1 MAVGEADST
10 WSPLVKGGQVFRM
23 AGWAET
29 FDVESQRLMV
39 WSPLLLVVGIWTY
52 FSLGREPPSFLALA
66 LVILCGAALLWPRTA
81 QGAKIAVIVALG
93 FAAAQL
99 RTQWIAT
106 PLLRAYSPMQTIT
119 GHVVD
124 VDVRSKLRFSLT
136 LEIIEAIGLPKAE
149 RPTRVLVQISGKHLA
164 PHVGDTVGLT
174 ADLAPLPRPAQPG
187 GFDYGR
193 QLYFQSIGAVGRSK
207 SDVVILN
214 ETVPWRFGLRRS
226 FHDLRA
232 AIGGRVRNAI
242 RGPLGSFADAVIT
255 GERASIPRS
264 MNESLQASG
273 LFHILS
279 ISGLHMALVAGGAF
293 WMLRALLA
301 LSPRLALQYP
311 IKKWA
316 ASFAIL
322 VGLLYMLLADSGAAT
337 ERSFIM
343 IAVVFFAVLVDRPA
357 LSLHNLALAAVL
369 ILLWSPEQALAA
381 SFQMSFM
388 AVMGLAAFF
397 VWWKKLVPAPT
408 KLNRGGYVAHWARRI
423 ALGSAASLATS
434 LVAGSLSGIP
444 AMHHFGRLAPYGV
457 VANALALPIVSLVVM
472 PAAMASVI
480 LMPLGLEV
488 IPLKFMGWGLQG
500 VMLVSDW
507 VARLPGAGVRL
518 PLIDMNV
525 AAALALA
532 AALLFLP
539 ITRLRML
546 AIPFAVLAIVLLTR
560 GAPQPLLLVDERAGN
575 VALLTGEG
583 LVPAS
588 PKQGAASVSRWLTQ
602 AGDNA
607 GLKTAVKREGWTCS
621 LALCEARQA
630 GLKIAF
636 ILKQPLGM
644 QRCPSADILVSQ
656 EPLRRRCRGSK
667 ATIDRF
673 DVWRNGAYA
682 VFADGR
688 IEHVRTQQGL
698 RPWVFEPRARSKP
711 ETLTFNHR
719 PSANP

>member
-10 WSPLVKGGQVFRM
+10 WSLPVKGGQLLRM
-23 AGWAET
+23 AGWAEA
-29 FDVESQRLMV
+29 FDIESQRLMV

-52 FSLGREPPSFLALA
+52 FSLNREPPGYLALP
-66 LVILCGAALLWPRTA
+66 LVLFCVAALLWPRTP
-81 QGAKIAVIVALG
+81 QGAKILVIVVLG
-93 FAAAQL
+93 FSTAEL
-99 RTQWIAT
+99 RTQWVAT
-106 PLLRAYSPMQTIT
+106 PLLRAYAPMQTII

-124 VDVRSKLRFSLT
+124 VDVRSKLRFSLN
-136 LEIIEAIGLPKAE
+136 LEITEAAGLLEVE
-149 RPTRVLVQISGKHLA
+149 RPRRVLVQITGKHVL
-164 PHVGDTVGLT
+164 PHVGDTVKLT

-193 QLYFQSIGAVGRSK
+193 QLFFQSIGAVGRSK
-207 SDVVILN
+207 TDVEILS
-214 ETVPWRFGLRRS
+214 EPVPWRFVVRRS

-232 AIGGRVRNAI
+232 AIGSRVRDAI

-293 WMLRALLA
+293 WTLRAFLA
-301 LSPRLALQYP
+301 LSPTLALTYP

-316 ASFAIL
+316 AGFAIL

-369 ILLWSPEQALAA
+369 ILVWSPEQALAA

-408 KLNRGGYVAHWARRI
+408 KLNRGGFVAHWTRRI

-444 AMHHFGRLAPYGV
+444 AMHHFGRLAPYGI
-457 VANALALPIVSLVVM
+457 VANALALPIVSLIVM
-472 PAAMASVI
+472 PAAMAGVM
-480 LMPLGLEV
+480 LMPLGLDA
-488 IPLKFMGWGLQG
+488 IPLKLMGWGLQG
-500 VMLVSDW
+500 VMLVSDG
-507 VARLPGAGVRL
+507 VARLPGSGLRL
-518 PLIDMNV
+518 PLIDVNA

-532 AALLFLP
+532 SAFLFLP
-539 ITRLRML
+539 ITRLRLL
-546 AIPFAVLAIVLLTR
+546 AVPFAVLAIALISR
-560 GAPQPLLLVDERAGN
+560 GGAQPLLLIDERAGN
-575 VALLTGEG
+575 VALVTELG

-588 PKQGAASVSRWLTQ
+588 PKQGAESVSRWLTQ
-602 AGDNA
+602 AGDTGGFKNA
-607 GLKTAVKREGWTCS
+607 AKRVGWTCS
-621 LALCEARQA
+621 LVRCEATQS

-636 ILKQPLGM
+636 MLKQPLGM
-644 QRCPSADILVSQ
+644 QRCPNADVLVSQ
-656 EPLRRRCRGSK
+656 EPLRRRCKGSK
-667 ATIDRF
+667 VTVDRF

-682 VFADGR
+682 VFADG
-688 IEHVRTQQGL
+688 EVAHVRETQGL
-698 RPWVFEPRARSKP
+698 RPWVYEPRARTATSG
-711 ETLTFNHR
+711 R
-719 PSANP
+719 MAN

>member
-1 MAVGEADST
+1 MAVVEADST
-10 WSPLVKGGQVFRM
+10 WSAPVKGGRAF
-23 AGWAET
+23 ALSAWADA
-29 FDVESQRLMV
+29 FDIESQRLMV

-52 FSLGREPPSFLALA
+52 FSLSREPPGFLALCLAA
-66 LVILCGAALLWPRTA
+66 LCVAALLWSRTSPLFKVLA
-81 QGAKIAVIVALG
+81 IVVLG

-106 PLLRAYSPMQTIT
+106 PLLRAYSPLQQLT

-124 VDVRSKLRFSLT
+124 VDVRSKLRFSLL
-136 LEIIEAIGLPKAE
+136 LEVTTAPGLPDIE
-149 RPTRVLVQISGKHLA
+149 RPRRVLIQVTGKHIA
-164 PHVGDTVGLT
+164 PHVGDSVRLT

-207 SDVVILN
+207 TDIVIADDP
-214 ETVPWRFGLRRS
+214 VPWRFALRRGFHGLRS
-226 FHDLRA
+226 
-232 AIGGRVRNAI
+232 AIGGRVREAI
-242 RGPLGSFADAVIT
+242 PGPLGSFADAVIT

-279 ISGLHMALVAGGAF
+279 ISGLHMALVVGGAF
-293 WMLRALLA
+293 WMLRAALA
-301 LSPRLALQYP
+301 LSSTLALTYP

-316 ASFAIL
+316 AGSAIF

-397 VWWKKLVPAPT
+397 KWWQKIVPEPMG
-408 KLNRGGYVAHWARRI
+408 LNQGGIIARWLRRMAI
-423 ALGSAASLATS
+423 GSAASLATS

-444 AMHHFGRLAPYGV
+444 AMHHFGRLAPFGV
-457 VANALALPIVSLVVM
+457 VANALALPIVSLIVM
-472 PAAMASVI
+472 PAAMASVL
-480 LMPLGLEV
+480 LMPIGLEV
-488 IPLKFMGWGLQG
+488 VPLKLMGWGLRG

-507 VARLPGAGVRL
+507 VASWPGAGLRF
-518 PLIDMNV
+518 PLIDSAV

-532 AALLFLP
+532 AAFLFLP
-539 ITRLRML
+539 ITRVRLLSIPLLLL
-546 AIPFAVLAIVLLTR
+546 AGGLFFTAVDKPV
-560 GAPQPLLLVDERAGN
+560 LLVDERAGN
-575 VALLTGEG
+575 VALVTTEG
-583 LVPAS
+583 LVPAHA
-588 PKQGAASVSRWLTQ
+588 KQAAASVSRWLTQ
-602 AGDNA
+602 AGDNV
-607 GLKTAVKREGWTCS
+607 GFKVAVKRPGWTCATS
-621 LALCEARQA
+621 LCEAKA
-630 GLKIAF
+630 GTTTITFL
-636 ILKQPLGM
+636 LKQAVGFP
-644 QRCPSADILVSQ
+644 RCPTTDVLVSQ
-656 EPLRRRCRGSK
+656 EPLRRRCKGTK
-667 ATIDRF
+667 VTIDRF

-682 VFADGR
+682 VFADGHL
-688 IEHVRTQQGL
+688 EHVRGEQGS
-698 RPWVFEPRARSKP
+698 RPWVYEPRARAKK
-711 ETLTFNHR
+711 
-719 PSANP
+719 

>member
-10 WSPLVKGGQVFRM
+10 WSPPVKGGQLFRM
-23 AGWAET
+23 AGWVQA

-52 FSLGREPPSFLALA
+52 FSLTREPPVYLALG

-81 QGAKIAVIVALG
+81 QGAKIVVIVVLG

-99 RTQWIAT
+99 RTQWVAT
-106 PLLRAYSPMQTIT
+106 PLLRAYSPAQTII

-124 VDVRSKLRFSLT
+124 VDVRSNLRFSLS
-136 LEIIEAIGLPKAE
+136 LQINEAISLPETE
-149 RPTRVLVQISGKHLA
+149 RPARVLIQITGKHLA
-164 PHVGDTVGLT
+164 PHVGDTVRLT

-207 SDVVILN
+207 TDVVVLN
-214 ETVPWRFGLRRS
+214 ETVPWRFELRRA
-226 FHDLRA
+226 FHDLRT
-232 AIGGRVRNAI
+232 AIGGRVRSAI

-316 ASFAIL
+316 AGFAIV

-397 VWWKKLVPAPT
+397 VWWKKLLPAPT
-408 KLNRGGYVAHWARRI
+408 KLNHGGFIAHWTKRI

-457 VANALALPIVSLVVM
+457 VANALALPIVSLIVM

-500 VMLVSDW
+500 VMFVSDW
-507 VARLPGAGVRL
+507 VARLPGAGQRL
-518 PLIDMNV
+518 PLIDVNA

-532 AALLFLP
+532 AAFLFLP

-546 AIPFAVLAIVLLTR
+546 AIPFALLAIALLLR
-560 GAPQPLLLVDERAGN
+560 GPVQMLLLVDERAGN
-575 VALLTGEG
+575 VALLTEQG

-602 AGDNA
+602 AGDTAGFKNA
-607 GLKTAVKREGWTCS
+607 IKRPGWTCS
-621 LALCEARQA
+621 AAVCEATQQ
-630 GLKIAF
+630 GVKIAF
-636 ILKQPLGM
+636 LLKQPLVIP
-644 QRCPSADILVSQ
+644 RCPNADILVSQ
-656 EPLRRRCRGSK
+656 EPLRRRCKGSK
-667 ATIDRF
+667 VTIDRF

-682 VFADGR
+682 VLLDGR
-688 IEHVRTQQGL
+688 VEHVREQQGL
-698 RPWVFEPRARSKP
+698 RPWVYEPRARTATSGH
-711 ETLTFNHR
+711 L
-719 PSANP
+719 AN

>member
-1 MAVGEADST
+1 MAVVEADST
-10 WSPLVKGGQVFRM
+10 WSPPVKGGQHFRM
-23 AGWAET
+23 AGWSDA
-29 FDVESQRLMV
+29 FDIESHRLMV

-52 FSLGREPPSFLALA
+52 FSLTREPPVYLPLA
-66 LVILCGAALLWPRTA
+66 LVIFCGAALLWSRTA
-81 QGAKIAVIVALG
+81 QGAKIVVIIVLG

-99 RTQWIAT
+99 RTQWVAT

-136 LEIIEAIGLPKAE
+136 LEIIEAIGLPEAE
-149 RPTRVLVQISGKHLA
+149 RPTRVLVQITGKHLA
-164 PHVGDTVGLT
+164 PHVGDTVRLI

-193 QLYFQSIGAVGRSK
+193 QLFFQSIGAVGRSK
-207 SDVVILN
+207 TDVAILN
-214 ETVPWRFGLRRS
+214 ETVPWRFALRRS

-232 AIGGRVRNAI
+232 AIGGRVRQAI
-242 RGPLGSFADAVIT
+242 RGPIGSFADAVIT

-311 IKKWA
+311 VKKWA
-316 ASFAIL
+316 AGFAIC

-369 ILLWSPEQALAA
+369 ILFWSPEQALAA

-408 KLNRGGYVAHWARRI
+408 KLNRGSFVAHWTRRI

-457 VANALALPIVSLVVM
+457 VANALALPVVSLVVM

-488 IPLKFMGWGLQG
+488 IPLKLMGWGLQG

-507 VARLPGAGVRL
+507 VASLPGAGQRL
-518 PLIDMNV
+518 PLIDVNV

-532 AALLFLP
+532 AAFLFLP
-539 ITRLRML
+539 ITRLRLL
-546 AIPFAVLAIVLLTR
+546 AIPFAALALALLSYGSEKT
-560 GAPQPLLLVDERAGN
+560 LLLIDERAGN
-575 VALLTGEG
+575 VALITEQGI
-583 LVPAS
+583 VPAS

-602 AGDNA
+602 AGDTA
-607 GLKTAVKREGWTCS
+607 GFKNAVKREGWTCS
-621 LALCEARQA
+621 AVLCEATQA

-636 ILKQPLGM
+636 ILKQPFGI
-644 QRCPSADILVSQ
+644 QHCPNADILVSQ
-656 EPLRRRCRGSK
+656 EPLRRRCKGSK
-667 ATIDRF
+667 VTVDRF

-682 VFADGR
+682 VLVDGR
-688 IEHVRTQQGL
+688 VEHVRQAQGI
-698 RPWVFEPRARSKP
+698 RPWVYEPRAREK
-711 ETLTFNHR
+711 TGNTDVIR
-719 PSANP
+719 TPSANP

>member
-10 WSPLVKGGQVFRM
+10 WSPPVKGGQLFRL
-23 AGWAET
+23 AGWAEA
-29 FDVESQRLMV
+29 FDIESQRLMV
-39 WSPLLLVVGIWTY
+39 WTPLLLVVGIWTY
-52 FSLGREPPSFLALA
+52 FSLTREPPAYLGLA

-81 QGAKIAVIVALG
+81 RSAKVIVIIALG

-99 RTQWIAT
+99 RTQWVAT

-136 LEIIEAIGLPKAE
+136 LEITEAIGLPEAE
-149 RPTRVLVQISGKHLA
+149 RPARVLIQITGKHLT
-164 PHVGDTVGLT
+164 PHVGDTVRLT

-193 QLYFQSIGAVGRSK
+193 QLFFQSIGAVGRSK
-207 SDVVILN
+207 TDLALLN
-214 ETVPWRFGLRRS
+214 ENVPWRFALRRG

-232 AIGGRVRNAI
+232 AIGGRVRQAI
-242 RGPLGSFADAVIT
+242 RGPIGSFADAVIT

-316 ASFAIL
+316 AGFAIV

-397 VWWKKLVPAPT
+397 VWWKKLVPSPT
-408 KLNRGGYVAHWARRI
+408 KLNRGSFVAHWTRRI

-457 VANALALPIVSLVVM
+457 VANALALPIVSLIVM

-488 IPLKFMGWGLQG
+488 VPLKFMGWGLQG

-507 VARLPGAGVRL
+507 VANLPGAGQRL
-518 PLIDMNV
+518 PLIDVNI

-532 AALLFLP
+532 AAFLFLP

-546 AIPFAVLAIVLLTR
+546 AVPFAVLAFALLWR
-560 GAPQPLLLVDERAGN
+560 GSEKALLLIDERAGN
-575 VALLTGEG
+575 VALVTEPG

-602 AGDNA
+602 AGDTTGFKNA
-607 GLKTAVKREGWTCS
+607 AKREGWTCS
-621 LALCEARQA
+621 AVLCEANQA
-630 GLKIAF
+630 GFKIAF
-636 ILKQPLGM
+636 ILKQPLGI
-644 QRCPSADILVSQ
+644 QHCPNADILVSQ
-656 EPLRRRCRGSK
+656 EPLRRRCKGTK
-667 ATIDRF
+667 VTIDRF

-682 VFADGR
+682 VLVDGR
-688 IEHVRTQQGL
+688 VEHVRQAQGL
-698 RPWVFEPRARSKP
+698 RPWVYEPRARTATSG
-711 ETLTFNHR
+711 R
-719 PSANP
+719 MAN